1 MTQTVAVFGLGYVG
15 CVSAACFAKD
25 RQVIGV
31 DVNQAKVD
39 MINQGISPV
48 LEPGLADLVK
58 EVVGA
63 GRLRATTDTAEA
75 VRGAG
80 LSLVCVGTPSK
91 PNGSLDL
98 SFVVRVCEDIGRALR
113 EHPGNHVVVVR
124 STVLPGT
131 AANVVAPALERASG
145 RVVGDGIAVCVN
157 PEFLREG
164 TSLQDF
170 YNPSFTLIGSEDRS
184 AACQL

>member
-80 LSLVCVGTPSK
+80 ISLVCVGTPSK

-98 SFVVRVCEDIGRALR
+98 SFVVREADADPAVRLLHRGLGLDR
-113 EHPGNHVVVVR
+113 E
-124 STVLPGT
+124 
-131 AANVVAPALERASG
+131 AKPA
-145 RVVGDGIAVCVN
+145 
-157 PEFLREG
+157 
-164 TSLQDF
+164 T
-170 YNPSFTLIGSEDRS
+170 IGSAS
-184 AACQL
+184 AQPN